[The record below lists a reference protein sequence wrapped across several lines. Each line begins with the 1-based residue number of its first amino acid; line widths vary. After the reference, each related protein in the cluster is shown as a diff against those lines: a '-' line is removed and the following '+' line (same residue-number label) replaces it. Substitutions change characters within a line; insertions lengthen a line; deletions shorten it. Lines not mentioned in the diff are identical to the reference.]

1 MQTSPM
7 SPCWYSGTQSH
18 RKQTSARSCNRFLM
32 QARHNRRFRQ
42 SLAGR
47 RRSVAMCPICGRKGV
62 LRKIQGRPEE
72 TSDILSSLP
81 PTCASRP
88 PRCARDPD
96 LRRTSLVP
104 SWDWG
109 QWYTQ
114 PASPLGSQVTVQ
126 SDVCVHLSPL
136 HASAFFGSFL
146 FECEARCAQKLCRV

>member
-1 MQTSPM
+1 
-7 SPCWYSGTQSH
+7 
-18 RKQTSARSCNRFLM
+18 M

-47 RRSVAMCPICGRKGV
+47 PHIVAMRPTCGRKSV

-72 TSDILSSLP
+72 TSDILSSLSL
-81 PTCASRP
+81 TCATRP

-109 QWYTQ
+109 HWYTQ
-114 PASPLGSQVTVQ
+114 PTSHLGSQVTVLC
-126 SDVCVHLSPL
+126 DVWVHLSPL
-136 HASAFFGSFL
+136 LARAFCGSFL
-146 FECEARCAQKLCRV
+146 RACETQCVQKLCRVYSAHRAAA